1 MARQAATD
9 VQIALRQGL
18 PNSANPH
25 YFQDKS
31 AAKQSEGTGTPVL
44 SALEALQKSVHGE
57 EVELEYR
64 VQDGVAIVSLGL
76 AESRLSAW
84 GTDVQEHRLE
94 PHVVLALSCAL
105 DKAETD
111 PSVFA
116 VVLTAE
122 GKFWCN
128 GFDLKWIQAHID
140 LANTLQ
146 ESVEL
151 LCARILQYPKP
162 TIAAVNGH
170 ATAAGAMLM
179 LCCDFRIM
187 NKDKGFVFV
196 PGIDLGLV
204 YSPGMSS
211 LMAAKLPQQMHV
223 DFIVYGQR
231 YTAKTLEPHGV
242 VEAAPADEVLTKASH
257 RAHALKGKTKHP
269 ATMARIKQT
278 LYHQTIAALEHHP
291 DLMFLQPSPMG
302 FEDLPR
308 DMVRLLLY
316 SSRAASLSTILSL
329 EDMQDRPAPSDAPLG
344 PPAHLQYDVQKTLS
358 VCSNM
363 SSGASHSSPQN
374 ISNEICAAAKYERI
388 SGLRRLSVVQ
398 AEPWPIS
405 NPLF

>member
-1 MARQAATD
+1 
-9 VQIALRQGL
+9 
-18 PNSANPH
+18 
-25 YFQDKS
+25 
-31 AAKQSEGTGTPVL
+31 
-44 SALEALQKSVHGE
+44 
-57 EVELEYR
+57 
-64 VQDGVAIVSLGL
+64 
-76 AESRLSAW
+76 
-84 GTDVQEHRLE
+84 
-94 PHVVLALSCAL
+94 
-105 DKAETD
+105 
-111 PSVFA
+111 
-116 VVLTAE
+116 
-122 GKFWCN
+122 
-128 GFDLKWIQAHID
+128 
-140 LANTLQ
+140 
-146 ESVEL
+146 
-151 LCARILQYPKP
+151 
-162 TIAAVNGH
+162 
-170 ATAAGAMLM
+170 M

-242 VEAAPADEVLTKASH
+242 VEAAPADEVLMKASH

-316 SSRAASLSTILSL
+316 SSRAASPSTILSL

-398 AEPWPIS
+398 AESWPMS